1 MSSHQKFQEILSEAK
16 IISTDYHLCDVC
28 LGRLYAK
35 KMAVSSN
42 DRLGKKL
49 QTLLKTK
56 ATKCYICKNLLEN
69 LQYPLKAIIEATSD
83 MQFST
88 FVIGATIK
96 PSLIDRD
103 DFIKSKFK
111 LRGIDGIKTSITK
124 ELSKKFSKKTRSKID
139 FNSPDV
145 TITFNFKDNT
155 CDVKSKPV
163 FVFGKYTKEKRG
175 LEQKQKSCSNCRGK
189 GCVVCQFH
197 GIGNFESV
205 EGSIAKIL
213 YQKFSS
219 PKVKISWIG
228 GEDKDSLVLGRGRP
242 FFAKILNPKKRKL
255 KFPSKIKVK
264 EITIHNL
271 RIIDKVPSG
280 PLQFISK
287 IEITVLT
294 KKPIDT
300 KLLKSLKKITK
311 SPVVIYEKFGRRNE
325 KFIHNL
331 KYKKTSQNS
340 FSLTIKTDGGL
351 PVKHFVNG
359 QNVFPNLSDLL
370 DNQCTCKKFDFHE
383 VILQ

>member
-175 LEQKQKSCSNCRGK
+175 LEQKQKSCGNCRGK
-189 GCVVCQFH
+189 GCVVCEFH

-264 EITIHNL
+264 EIAIHNL

-294 KKPIDT
+294 KKPIET
-300 KLLKSLKKITK
+300 KLLKSLKQITK
-311 SPVVIYEKFGRRNE
+311 SPVAIYEKFGRRNE

-340 FSLTIKTDGGL
+340 FSLTIKADGGL

>member
-1 MSSHQKFQEILSEAK
+1 MSSQQKFQEILSEAK
-16 IISTDYHLCDVC
+16 IISTDYRLCDVC

>member
-49 QTLLKTK
+49 QTFLKTK

-189 GCVVCQFH
+189 GCVVCEFH

-300 KLLKSLKKITK
+300 KLLKSLKKIIK

>member
-49 QTLLKTK
+49 QTFLKTK

-189 GCVVCQFH
+189 GCVVCEFH
-197 GIGNFESV
+197 GIGNFKSV

>member
-16 IISTDYHLCDVC
+16 IISTDYRLCDVC

-139 FNSPDV
+139 FNSPEV

-189 GCVVCQFH
+189 GCVVCEFH

-213 YQKFSS
+213 YQNFSS

-340 FSLTIKTDGGL
+340 FSLTIKADGGL

>member
-189 GCVVCQFH
+189 GCVVCEFH

-213 YQKFSS
+213 YQNFSS

-300 KLLKSLKKITK
+300 KLLKSLKKIIK

>member
-16 IISTDYHLCDVC
+16 IISTDYRLCDVC

-189 GCVVCQFH
+189 GCVVCEFH

>member
-16 IISTDYHLCDVC
+16 IISADYHLCDVC

-35 KMAVSSN
+35 KMDVSSN

-49 QTLLKTK
+49 QTFLKTK
-56 ATKCYICKNLLEN
+56 TAKCYICKNLLEN

-111 LRGIDGIKTSITK
+111 LRGIDGIKSSITK
-124 ELSKKFSKKTRSKID
+124 ELSKKFSKKTKSKLD

-189 GCVVCQFH
+189 GCVECEFH
-197 GIGNFESV
+197 GIGNFDSV

-264 EITIHNL
+264 EIAIHNL

-294 KKPIDT
+294 KKPIET
-300 KLLKSLKKITK
+300 KLLKSLKQITK
-311 SPVVIYEKFGRRNE
+311 SPVAIYEKFGRRNE
-325 KFIHNL
+325 KFIHDL

-340 FSLTIKTDGGL
+340 FSLTIKADGGL

>member
-16 IISTDYHLCDVC
+16 IISTDYRLCDVC

-35 KMAVSSN
+35 KMAISSN

-189 GCVVCQFH
+189 GCVVCEFH

>member
-49 QTLLKTK
+49 QTFLKTK

-189 GCVVCQFH
+189 GCVVCEFH

-213 YQKFSS
+213 YQNFSS

-255 KFPSKIKVK
+255 RFPSKIKVK

>member
-16 IISTDYHLCDVC
+16 IISTDYRLCDVC

-49 QTLLKTK
+49 QTFLKTK

-189 GCVVCQFH
+189 GCVVCEFH